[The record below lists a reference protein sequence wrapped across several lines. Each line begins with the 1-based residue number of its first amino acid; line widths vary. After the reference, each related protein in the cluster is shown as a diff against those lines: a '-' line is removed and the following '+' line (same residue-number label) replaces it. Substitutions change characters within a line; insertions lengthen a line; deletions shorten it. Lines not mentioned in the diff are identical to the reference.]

1 MRLITTDVLDH
12 DTDVFMNTI
21 FTVAPI
27 SDLSVLAAFDLTTI
41 AFFALA
47 VVVLTLVMKSTGKRI
62 QQSRANQDAPAG
74 ERYQELQQ
82 QSKAMRDVG
91 DVMLELDKLARHVQ
105 GQLDTRFAK
114 LETVIRDADKRI
126 ESLTNLLSQTKQ
138 NPSLDIT
145 LDSENP
151 FVKPISKSN
160 SDLASNFDNDRYSSV
175 YRLCDQGLSAE
186 EIAHKVDQSTG
197 EVELILAL
205 RKTKTQAGVVTTKNS
220 TI

>member
-1 MRLITTDVLDH
+1 MTTDSLFH
-12 DTDVFMNTI
+12 DMDVFMNST

-27 SDLSVLAAFDLTTI
+27 SDLSVLAAFDLTSI

-47 VVVLTLVMKSTGKRI
+47 VVVLTLVMRSTGKRI
-62 QQSRANQDAPAG
+62 QQSRANQGASAG

-105 GQLDTRFAK
+105 GQLDLRFAK

-126 ESLTNLLSQTKQ
+126 ESLSGLMSQTKHK
-138 NPSLDIT
+138 PSLDIT
-145 LDSENP
+145 LESENP
-151 FVKPISKSN
+151 FAKHIGSSN
-160 SDLASNFDNDRYSSV
+160 SDAASNYKNDRYSSI
-175 YRLCDQGLSAE
+175 YHLSDEGYSAE

-197 EVELILAL
+197 EVELILAI
-205 RKTKTQAGVVTTKNS
+205 RKTKTQADVVTTKNS
-220 TI
+220 TL